1 MLVSAI
7 ITTKNRPLELRT
19 ALDSIVRQTYQ
30 KLEII
35 VVDNGSTP
43 DNSVANK
50 NLVETIGQKC
60 IYVSLT
66 SDGVR
71 ESGPSRTRNMGIEH
85 AKGELVSFCD
95 DDDYWC
101 DDMNIE
107 SAVASFSADPSLDFL
122 FANQEAH
129 ANGKLVR
136 KEWLPLLVTRLADR
150 LPPNGISVRISR
162 KESLIDDHAH
172 MNTCVFRRDFL
183 LKIGGFWESVRYLED
198 LDLFVRA
205 VDAARHIEYR
215 HQTVSVHNI
224 PNRKLQNNASTQL
237 DILAKY
243 LVEINV
249 ANHLIQCCHSRDAR
263 QYANRFGSFAY
274 RHLSLAATK
283 SKHNGAAFS
292 FAKIALILRPT
303 FKWSAYT
310 LYLGMKSTLAK
321 IRSEK
326 SS

>member
-7 ITTKNRPLELRT
+7 ITTKNRPTELRT

-35 VVDNGSTP
+35 VVDNESTP

-50 NLVETIGQKC
+50 RLVETIGRKC

-66 SDGVR
+66 NDGVR
-71 ESGPSRTRNMGIEH
+71 EPGPSHTRNIGIER
-85 AKGELVSFCD
+85 ATGELVGFCD

-101 DDMNIE
+101 DDRNIE
-107 SAVASFSADPSLDFL
+107 AAVASFSADPSLDFL

-136 KEWLPLLVTRLADR
+136 NEWLPLLVTSLAER
-150 LPPNGISVRISR
+150 MPPIGMSVRLSR
-162 KESLIDDHAH
+162 KDSLIDDHAH

-215 HQTVSVHNI
+215 HQTVSIHNI
-224 PNRKLQNNASTQL
+224 PNRTLAKNASTQL
-237 DILAKY
+237 DQTGKY

-249 ANHLIQCCHSRDAR
+249 ANHLIQLCQTREAR
-263 QYANRFGSFAY
+263 HYANRFGGFAY
-274 RHLSLAATK
+274 RHLSLNA
-283 SKHNGAAFS
+283 SRLDHNGAAYS
-292 FAKIALILRPT
+292 FAKFALLMRPT
-303 FKWSAYT
+303 TKWFFYT
-310 LYLGMKSTLAK
+310 TLLGIKALLALPWIK
-321 IRSEK
+321 K
-326 SS
+326 